1 MTTLLFNSGALNW
14 TVVLDNRATPA
25 ADLHQALVAGR
36 ALDEADAR
44 PVDGLMQLSIDRPTL
59 ATSVDGDGMFGWSGV
74 PRAVWGGNAAVALA
88 CRGSVEAPGFLP
100 RRLDLALPAQPG
112 YPDVIQALNLGGVE
126 LHRVPVGLRGRAVAA
141 NGAPRPFAQIDVS
154 GLWHRSFDY
163 IDETSP
169 STIGTIA
176 AVAPGLARFR
186 DGAGLQARVWQL
198 QLQPQRSALLDDALP
213 GARRIR
219 VSAGVPFAPG
229 SATDVI
235 AIAGLGDSTEI
246 LHVDAVASP
255 VTPDE
260 VLVDLRHPLAE
271 AHVRGGEVR
280 NAQLA
285 GASAWSPIQHGV
297 HAGDRSV
304 CLANGGVLATAGDLI
319 EIDGGGVPSE
329 IATLARV
336 TATADAG
343 GFYSLPPLHRASL
356 IRLRAQHAAELQPAE
371 ATFVLEPSLAAM
383 RGDIVFPI

>member
-1 MTTLLFNSGALNW
+1 MTTLLINSGALNW
-14 TVVLDNRATPA
+14 TIVLDNRATPA
-25 ADLHQALVAGR
+25 ADLLQALVAGR

-44 PVDGLMQLSIDRPTL
+44 PVDGPMQLSIDRPTL
-59 ATSVDGDGMFGWSGV
+59 ASSVDGDGMFGWSGV
-74 PRAVWGGNAAVALA
+74 PRAVWGGNAAMALA

-100 RRLDLALPAQPG
+100 RQIDLALPAQPG
-112 YPDVIQALNLGGVE
+112 YPDVVQALHLGGVE

-154 GLWHRSFDY
+154 GLWHRGFDY

-169 STIGTIA
+169 STIDTIA

-198 QLQPQRSALLDDALP
+198 QLQPQRSALLDDAPP
-213 GARRIR
+213 GTRRIR

-235 AIAGLGDSTEI
+235 AIAGLGDTTEI
-246 LHVDAVASP
+246 LHVDAIASP

-271 AHVRGGEVR
+271 AHARGGEVR
-280 NAQLA
+280 NAQLIGA
-285 GASAWSPIQHGV
+285 GAWSPIQHGV

-319 EIDGGGVPSE
+319 EIDGGGVLSE
-329 IATLARV
+329 IATLWRV
-336 TATADAG
+336 TAIADAG
-343 GFYSLPPLHRASL
+343 GFYSLPPLHRAAL
-356 IRLRAQHAAELQPAE
+356 IRLRAQHAAEPQPAE